1 MDKNLLADIIQRL
14 KVEESRWD
22 AILQLK
28 TLNDREWVPIFIE
41 LLYDDDWVVRWCISE
56 KLGEM
61 SDTRAIKPMIRLLG
75 DRDFHVRKNAIKAL
89 TRFGA
94 DGVPVMV
101 RYFSHPHP
109 IIRKSILDILLS
121 MGPGIVPVLESC
133 ISHQNWVNSNRIV
146 DVLRRIGGEEAE
158 SALIRS
164 LNNDDVSKNTIM
176 ILGGMKSKRAI
187 PGLMT
192 LFKEAKLRRIILYT
206 LYRIGQKD
214 AYPFIVKIAG
224 SKQGSLVALAERIIL
239 KIGAPMLDQ
248 ILAVMAKGEG
258 DVKKYVEILDKLG
271 PQSAMPKI
279 VALAKKD
286 EGIRVATQALRKKY
300 TA

>member
-1 MDKNLLADIIQRL
+1 MDKHLLEDIITRL
-14 KVEESRWD
+14 KIEESRWD

-28 TLNDREWVPIFIE
+28 TLNDPEWVPIFID

-61 SDTRAIKPMIRLLG
+61 SDARAIRPMIRLLG

-89 TRFGA
+89 TRFGP
-94 DGVPVMV
+94 DGVPEIV

-109 IIRKSILDILLS
+109 LIRKSILDILLS
-121 MGPGIVPVLESC
+121 MGAPIIPILESC
-133 ISHQNWVNSNRIV
+133 INHQNWVNSNRIV
-146 DVLRRIGGEEAE
+146 DVLRRMGGEDAE
-158 SALIRS
+158 SALIRV
-164 LNNDDVSKNTIM
+164 LQNDDVSKNTIM
-176 ILGGMKSKRAI
+176 ILGGMRSKRAI
-187 PGLMT
+187 PSLMT
-192 LFKEAKLRRIILYT
+192 QFKDAKLRRIILYT
-206 LYRIGQKD
+206 LYRIGQSD

-239 KIGAPMLDQ
+239 KIGRPMVEQ
-248 ILAVMAKGEG
+248 IVSVMAKGEG
-258 DVKKYVEILDKLG
+258 DIKKYVEILDKLG
-271 PQSAMPKI
+271 PTSVMPKI

-300 TA
+300 GA